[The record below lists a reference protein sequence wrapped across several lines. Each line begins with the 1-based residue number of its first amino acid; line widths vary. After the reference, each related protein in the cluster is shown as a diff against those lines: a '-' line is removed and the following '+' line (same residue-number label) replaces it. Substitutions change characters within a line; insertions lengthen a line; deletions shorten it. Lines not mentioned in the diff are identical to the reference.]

1 MKRYFLI
8 FAVFLMGFAMTAQAA
23 YQHMGESDSP
33 KLLQAYPQLAGTKLD
48 SCTTC
53 HTGGTYESKPGKFTT
68 VGSCQWCHMTYG
80 YDGSGDITET
90 MNQYGLDYLN
100 AGRDVNA
107 FETIEPLDSDG
118 DGYTNKQEIDALTY
132 PGDANDNASK
142 TPAPRVTYTL
152 QELEAFAAHHKE
164 FLLMNTSRSG
174 DFYAEYEGVTL
185 LDLINDAGMATGTT
199 SVTVFAPDGYSYTYE
214 MNPGGT
220 YYYIDGT
227 YPQAQFYY
235 DVQADA
241 AYGGWCDYSAPS
253 CTGRNN
259 GDIINVTGGLKLI
272 FAYKR
277 DGEYLETGYIDSQNK
292 LQGEGPFRSV
302 PPQMVVGPPDQ
313 LSTAAN
319 QDVIWPYDDNAD
331 HNAGFSARTVVAIRV
346 EPLPEGTTDF
356 DWYEGGWSYVDE
368 QKVIVYGNIANGNVT
383 GTVVNKGTNQ
393 PLGDVKITSD
403 KGDYVTLTDTNGN
416 FTINGLKLGTYT
428 LTASRINYQPA
439 STTITVT
446 QGQTQMVTL
455 ALTSTWN
462 DVMNVYNSYTGG
474 EASWQDVMNCYF
486 AYAAQQ

>member
-1 MKRYFLI
+1 MKKYLLFLI
-8 FAVFLMGFAMTAQAA
+8 IILLGFGAMAEAA
-23 YQHMGESDSP
+23 YEHMGEADSP
-33 KLLQAYPQLAGTKLD
+33 KFIQAYPQCQGTKLD

-53 HTGGTYESKPGKFTT
+53 HSGGSYEKSPGNLVE

-80 YDGSGDITET
+80 YDGSGDITKT

-107 FETIEPLDSDG
+107 LKSIEALDSDG
-118 DGYTNKQEIDALTY
+118 DGYTNKQEVDALTY
-132 PGDANDNASK
+132 PGDSNDNPSK

-152 QELEAFAAHHKE
+152 NEIEALAHHKE

-174 DFYAEYEGVTL
+174 DYYAEYEGVTM
-185 LDLINDAGMATGTT
+185 LDLLNDAGIATGTT

-214 MNPGGT
+214 MNAGGN

-235 DVQADA
+235 DPQADKA
-241 AYGGWCDYSAPS
+241 NGGWCDYSAPS

-259 GDIINVTGGLKLI
+259 GDIITVSGGLKLI

-277 DGEYLETGYIDSQNK
+277 DGEYLETGYLDSQNK

-302 PPQMVVGPPDQ
+302 PPQMLVGPPDQ

-319 QDVIWPYDDNAD
+319 QDVIWPYDKNAD

-346 EPLPEGTTDF
+346 EPLPDGTTDF
-356 DWYEGGWSYVDE
+356 DWYEGGWGYVDE
-368 QKVIVYGNIANGNVT
+368 EKVIVYGNIANGNVT
-383 GTVVNKGTNQ
+383 GTAVNKGTNQ
-393 PLGDVKITSD
+393 PLGDVKITSN
-403 KGDYVTLTDTNGN
+403 KGDYVSLTDSNGN

-428 LTASRINYQPA
+428 LTASRINYQPTSA
-439 STTITVT
+439 TLIISQNQTQTVT
-446 QGQTQMVTL
+446 IS
-455 ALTSTWN
+455 LTSNWN

-486 AYAAQQ
+486 AYAAQ